1 MTMLEERT
9 AMLDIEEVMERLQ
22 LSDATI
28 RKLVRAGKLRAYRI
42 GKRLKFKP
50 EDLDDYIERQVI
62 VPRKRDEERQP

>member
-1 MTMLEERT
+1 MTMTEERI
-9 AMLDIEEVMERLQ
+9 MLDIEDVIERLQ

-50 EDLDDYIERQVI
+50 EDLDAYVERQVI
-62 VPRKRDEERQP
+62 VPRERDEERKD